1 MNQDRT
7 SGASETRPTAA
18 ESCARIG
25 AELSNLLRAFA
36 PSDEALGHFR
46 AARVEV
52 LKGLR
57 AAIDA
62 RIEHLTQTQQKGKSI
77 TIE

>member
-1 MNQDRT
+1 MTRERT
-7 SGASETRPTAA
+7 SAAGKAGPTVRD
-18 ESCARIG
+18 SCERIG
-25 AELSNLLRAFA
+25 VELSNLLRAFA
-36 PSDEALGHFR
+36 PSDEVLEHFK

-62 RIEHLTQTQQKGKSI
+62 RIARATQDRQKGKSV

>member
-1 MNQDRT
+1 MTKKTT
-7 SGASETRPTAA
+7 SAAGEPRPTVQ
-18 ESCARIG
+18 ESCERIG

-36 PSDEALGHFR
+36 PSDDVLAHFQ

-62 RIEHLTQTQQKGKSI
+62 QIERATAERQKGKSV

>member
-1 MNQDRT
+1 MKRQKA
-7 SGASETRPTAA
+7 SGAGGDAQTVR
-18 ESCARIG
+18 ESCQRIG
-25 AELSNLLRAFA
+25 AELSNMLRALA
-36 PSDEALGHFR
+36 PSEEVLSHFR

-62 RIEHLTQTQQKGKSI
+62 QIDRATQDRQKGKSV
-77 TIE
+77 TVE